1 MRQFKK
7 KNLPKFEKNFKWPTF
22 RATVKIKNYF
32 KEKGSKSAVVFVKVY
47 ECLNKKT
54 TSIIK

>member
-7 KNLPKFEKNFKWPTF
+7 KNLEKNFKWPTF
-22 RATVKIKNYF
+22 RATVKIINYF